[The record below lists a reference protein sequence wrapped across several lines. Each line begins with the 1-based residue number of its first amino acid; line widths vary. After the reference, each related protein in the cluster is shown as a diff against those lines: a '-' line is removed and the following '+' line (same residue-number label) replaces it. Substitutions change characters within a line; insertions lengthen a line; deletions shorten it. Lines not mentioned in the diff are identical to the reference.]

1 MIQINQIWLISIWI
15 NLNWK
20 IFVNLYNYKLNILT
34 YKVMPGPGLRSQVLP
49 PGNLPHDEMEPVSIE
64 NNKQKQQQQQLQQQQ
79 QQQHSNGD
87 GMVEC
92 KACGDRFA

>member
-1 MIQINQIWLISIWI
+1 M
-15 NLNWK
+15 
-20 IFVNLYNYKLNILT
+20 NILT

-64 NNKQKQQQQQLQQQQ
+64 NNKQKQQQQQQ